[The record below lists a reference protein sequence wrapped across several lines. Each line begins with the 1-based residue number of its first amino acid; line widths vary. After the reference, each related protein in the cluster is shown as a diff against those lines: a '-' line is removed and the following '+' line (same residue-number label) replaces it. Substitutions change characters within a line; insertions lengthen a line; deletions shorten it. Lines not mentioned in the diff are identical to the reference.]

1 MIKISGTHEG
11 DGKDGA
17 LPNKLL
23 YNYLPSKFS
32 TVDDSCNTGWVKLFL
47 EVLDRENLSGL
58 VLFYPLCT
66 QDREQQDEAG
76 FEPRTSCTASDPSGE
91 VTASQL
97 HT

>member
-1 MIKISGTHEG
+1 MINISGTHEG
-11 DGKDGA
+11 DGKDET

-32 TVDDSCNTGWVKLFL
+32 TVDDSCYTGWVELFL
-47 EVLDRENLSGL
+47 EVLDHENLSGL

-66 QDREQQDEAG
+66 QDRKKQDEAG
-76 FEPRTSCTASDPSGE
+76 FEPRSSCTASDPSGE